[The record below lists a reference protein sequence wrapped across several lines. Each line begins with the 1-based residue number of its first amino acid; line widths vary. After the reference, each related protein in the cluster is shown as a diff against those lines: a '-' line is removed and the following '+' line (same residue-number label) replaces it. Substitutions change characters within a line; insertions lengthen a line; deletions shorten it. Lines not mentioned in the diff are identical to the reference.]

1 MVKEYTD
8 LSNFTITFN
17 PLTQPDKRWK
27 QIFEDKYAR
36 VIFVGFKIQH
46 IVSERGL
53 DVLMQE
59 SLSISEDI
67 RDKRLNLEHEALKT
81 RLKNMH
87 KRMYGGGPAID
98 NDINDDFIE
107 HLFLYLKEEKPFG
120 YEIKEN

>member
-1 MVKEYTD
+1 MAKEYTD
-8 LSNFTITFN
+8 LSNFTTTFN

-27 QIFEDKYAR
+27 QIFEDEYAR

-59 SLSISEDI
+59 ALSISDDI
-67 RDKRLNLEHEALKT
+67 RDKKLNLEYEVLKI

-87 KRMYGGGPAID
+87 KRMYGGGPAMD
-98 NDINDDFIE
+98 NDINDDFIK
-107 HLFLYLKEEKPFG
+107 HLLPYLKGKKSFG
-120 YEIKEN
+120 YEIKSF